1 MSCCDKDKPRGDC
14 KDKLLKLEEE
24 VVILTRELRDTHK
37 KVRSRLDFLLKRI
50 QDIEERLTSERS

>member
-1 MSCCDKDKPRGDC
+1 MSCCDEDKSCGDC

-24 VVILTRELRDTHK
+24 VVVLTRELRDTHK

-50 QDIEERLTSERS
+50 QDIEEQLTSEKS